1 MAFIRNKNSAFSLIE
16 ILQTVVLIGIIAGLS
31 ISFFRSVNTD
41 TKLRDSTE
49 IMLYQAIQE
58 ANRQMCSD
66 TTLFC
71 RIAAGQGYIIDQAA
85 MNNNMANCPNGNLQ
99 NGFCVSARP
108 NDGNCPADTEEY
120 TERNGTVNCYS
131 MPQCNGGAQAV
142 PIHEQICPNGIP
154 QWNALIQRNNAFPNV
169 NQNLAVGAVPNN
181 VVSEICYRLWDLI
194 NHRRQGESIEDDLI
208 ATCVTV
214 VNSCFATNNANRPC
228 SEQGNA
234 TGTNMILPNGVRLY
248 NLSGL
253 ANDDRPTAATPDGQ
267 HIYIKYDRNPLI
279 STHDLDNTSSIF
291 NAVWFGQPN
300 NLFTAAGAP
309 TIQGGSR
316 GQNANPF
323 IPSSVQMLLRTDG
336 IIDNNNEPIY
346 LNQQAQ

>member
-1 MAFIRNKNSAFSLIE
+1 MTFIRNKNSAFSLIE

-66 TTLFC
+66 TTPFC
-71 RIAAGQGYIIDQAA
+71 RLAVAGDNRVRGSIID
-85 MNNNMANCPNGNLQ
+85 NNVCNNGNLQ
-99 NGFCVSARP
+99 NGFCVIARP

-120 TERNGTVNCYS
+120 TERDGTVNCYS
-131 MPQCNGGAQAV
+131 MPLCNGGAQAV

-154 QWNALIQRNNAFPNV
+154 QWNALIQRNDAFPNI
-169 NQNLAVGAVPNN
+169 NQNLAGGAAPNN

-194 NHRRQGESIEDDLI
+194 NHRRQDANIEADLI
-208 ATCVTV
+208 ATCATA
-214 VNSCFATNNANRPC
+214 VNNCFATNNTARPC
-228 SEQGNA
+228 SEQGIA

-253 ANDDRPTAATPDGQ
+253 ANNAAANPDGQ

-300 NLFTAAGAP
+300 NLFNAVAGTP
-309 TIQGGSR
+309 SVLGGTR
-316 GQNANPF
+316 GQNRDPV
-323 IPSSVQMLLRTDG
+323 IPSSIQMLLRKDG

>member
-131 MPQCNGGAQAV
+131 MPQCNGGTQAV
-142 PIHEQICPNGIP
+142 PIHEQICPNGSP

-181 VVSEICYRLWDLI
+181 VVSEICYRLWDII
-194 NHRRQGESIEDDLI
+194 NHKQQGESDLNDLR
-208 ATCVTV
+208 ATCVTQ
-214 VNSCFATNNANRPC
+214 VNNCFSINN
-228 SEQGNA
+228 GNNPKCPA
-234 TGTNMILPNGVRLY
+234 GDTVANMILPNGIRLY

-253 ANDDRPTAATPDGQ
+253 GNNLTADGQ

-300 NLFTAAGAP
+300 NLFNAAGTP

-316 GQNANPF
+316 GQNRDPV
-323 IPSSVQMLLRTDG
+323 IPSSIQMLLRKDG
-336 IIDNNNEPIY
+336 IIDENNRAIH

>member
-1 MAFIRNKNSAFSLIE
+1 MTFIRNKNSAFSLIE

-66 TTLFC
+66 TTPFC
-71 RIAAGQGYIIDQAA
+71 QTGARRGYIIDQNAI
-85 MNNNMANCPNGNLQ
+85 NNKMANCQGNLQ
-99 NGFCVSARP
+99 NGFCVSAP
-108 NDGNCPADTEEY
+108 NGGNCPANTEEY
-120 TERNGTVNCYS
+120 TESNGTVNCYS
-131 MPQCNGGAQAV
+131 MPRCNRAGRQAV

-154 QWNALIQRNNAFPNV
+154 QWDAQIQRTIDGISFNNNV
-169 NQNLAVGAVPNN
+169 NNQVN
-181 VVSEICYRLWDLI
+181 EICYRLWDLI
-194 NHRRQGESIEDDLI
+194 NHRQQNGSLANDLI
-208 ATCVTV
+208 ATCVTAA
-214 VNSCFATNNANRPC
+214 NNCFAKNNGVNPPNCPQNITA
-228 SEQGNA
+228 
-234 TGTNMILPNGVRLY
+234 TNMILPNGVRLH

-253 ANDDRPTAATPDGQ
+253 GFTNNRINPADGQ

-279 STHDLDNTSSIF
+279 STHNLSSTSSIF

-300 NLFTAAGAP
+300 NLFNV
-309 TIQGGSR
+309 GGRPNIPGGNR
-316 GQNANPF
+316 GRNNNPV
-323 IPSSVQMLLRTDG
+323 IPSSIQMLLRKDG
-336 IIDNNNEPIY
+336 IIDNNNEPIS